1 MIAEQIMHKNLY
13 TLLPTNTVRDAIN
26 LMHDNKIRH
35 IPIINEKRELLGVV
49 SDHDIKEALP
59 SSLSNEDKSFVYN
72 APISQIMA
80 TDPLSAH
87 PLDFL
92 EEIALTLY
100 ETRKSCMPIVTNN
113 KLVGIVTTTDL
124 LYTYMEL
131 TGTTTPGSKIDIR
144 VKNRPGLLYE
154 ITDIFKEHHVN
165 VISVLVYADK
175 NDNHYS
181 IVSVRVRILN
191 PTQLI
196 ESLRQQ
202 GFDVLWPNIPG
213 ITR

>member
-13 TLLPTNTVRDAIN
+13 TLLPTHTVRDAEN
-26 LMHDNKIRH
+26 LMHDKKIRH
-35 IPIINEKRELLGVV
+35 IPIINEKNELLGIV
-49 SDHDIKEALP
+49 SDHDLKEALP
-59 SSLSNEDKSFVYN
+59 SCLSKEDKTSIYN
-72 APISQIMA
+72 EHIAKIMN
-80 TDPLSAH
+80 TDVTYAH
-87 PLDFL
+87 PLDFA

-100 ETRKSCMPIVTNN
+100 ETKKSCMPIVSNG

-131 TGTTTPGSKIDIR
+131 TGTTTPGSKIEIR

-154 ITDIFKEHHVN
+154 ITDIFKTHRIN

-175 NDNHYS
+175 NDSHYS

-196 ESLRQQ
+196 EALRQE

-213 ITR
+213 ITL

>member
-1 MIAEQIMHKNLY
+1 MIAEQIMHKELY
-13 TLLPTNTVRDAIN
+13 TLLPTNTVRDAVN
-26 LMHDNKIRH
+26 LMHDKKIRH
-35 IPIINEKRELLGVV
+35 IPIINEHHELLGIV
-49 SDHDIKEALP
+49 SDHDVKEALP
-59 SSLSNEDKSFVYN
+59 SSLSNEDKSSVYS
-72 APISQIMA
+72 APISEIMA
-80 TDPLSAH
+80 TETLYAH

-100 ETRKSCMPIVTNN
+100 ETKKSCMPIVSSD

-154 ITDIFKEHHVN
+154 ITDIFKEHHIN

-175 NDNHYS
+175 NDSHHS

-196 ESLRQQ
+196 EALRQK